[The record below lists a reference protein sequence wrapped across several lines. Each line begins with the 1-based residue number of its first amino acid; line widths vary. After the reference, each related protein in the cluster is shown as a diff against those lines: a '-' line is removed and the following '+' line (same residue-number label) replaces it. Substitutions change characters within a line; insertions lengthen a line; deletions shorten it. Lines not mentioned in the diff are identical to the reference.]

1 MRQVVLD
8 TETTGL
14 EPKQGHRII
23 EIGALELIDRQASGR
38 QFHTYIN
45 PEREIDQG
53 ALEVHGIT
61 EEFLRDKPRFAEV
74 SDDLLAFVDGA
85 ELVIHN
91 APFDIGFI
99 DNELSLT
106 GHEHSSIKVVAT
118 ILDTL
123 ELARDL
129 HPGQRNS
136 LDALCFC
143 AAFGASDHGEFLD
156 KGGRSSNICDPHGAH
171 IHAIIRRR
179 RIDLGFEHGAD
190 FLGLTQE
197 RAQVAAADGALQ
209 RLHRRPFCRLPI
221 VLYVDGR
228 FHWILHFEF
237 DRRGDVHGDIIH
249 CQRPRCF
256 DLIRGDTDVDDA
268 GNGIQKRRNDE

>member
-1 MRQVVLD
+1 MLRQVVLD

-23 EIGALELIDRQASGR
+23 EIGALELIDRQVTGR

-53 ALEVHGIT
+53 AMEVHGIT
-61 EEFLRDKPRFAEV
+61 EEFLRDKPRFAEI
-74 SDDLLAFVDGA
+74 SDDLMAFADGA

-91 APFDIGFI
+91 AAFDVGFI

-106 GHEHSSIKVVAT
+106 GHKHSSIKVVAT

-136 LDALCFC
+136 LDALCKRYDVDNSSRTLHGALLDAEILADVYLAMTGGQVDLGLSLESVNSIVEDDEGLEHTEHPVLFVLK
-143 AAFGASDHGEFLD
+143 ASDEELIQHEARLQDIEKQSGQCLWTQID
-156 KGGRSSNICDPHGAH
+156 PSS
-171 IHAIIRRR
+171 
-179 RIDLGFEHGAD
+179 
-190 FLGLTQE
+190 
-197 RAQVAAADGALQ
+197 RA
-209 RLHRRPFCRLPI
+209 
-221 VLYVDGR
+221 
-228 FHWILHFEF
+228 
-237 DRRGDVHGDIIH
+237 
-249 CQRPRCF
+249 
-256 DLIRGDTDVDDA
+256 
-268 GNGIQKRRNDE
+268 